1 MDNNITVEIWI
12 NEWAD
17 VVYFIGDLFVIYD
30 KCDRLE
36 PTTYNLKKPR
46 EINIDS
52 IKLSYYKNGFRPDD
66 GRKNLKDIAD
76 TKIDKFEEMIKEE
89 STHE

>member
-1 MDNNITVEIWI
+1 MGIQVEIWV

-17 VVYFIGDLFVIYD
+17 VVYFVGDLFVIYD

-46 EINIDS
+46 ELDIDN

-66 GRKNLKDIAD
+66 GRKDLKTIKEI
-76 TKIDKFEEMIKEE
+76 KIDKFERMMKEE
-89 STHE
+89 ETHD